1 MAGATWREPSALK
14 EMNLNSETF
23 DAAVEHY
30 QERGYV
36 VMPGLLG
43 DHVTQA
49 LRALT
54 DRLMADAVDD
64 DAHRAIFDFEDAQGG
79 EKPPIQR
86 MKKPHRVDPFYFELA
101 RNPGVLG
108 FVRRVVGDA
117 VRLNHSKINVKA
129 ARVGSTLEWHQDW
142 AFAPHTNM
150 STCVASVMI
159 DDAFVENGA
168 MQVLSGSHL
177 GPLHEHHDSED
188 RFVGAIDPSTKGL
201 DFSTAQPLVGKAG
214 TVAFHHPMTVHGSG
228 LNRSG
233 SPRRILFLEFA
244 AVDAWPL
251 FYHVDWNEYNSR
263 IVLGEPTSR
272 VRIEPNPLTL
282 PFPSEGSSIYKT
294 QTMARS
300 RFFDT
305 VTNP

>member
-1 MAGATWREPSALK
+1 
-14 EMNLNSETF
+14 MNHQTL
-23 DAAVEHY
+23 DDVVDYY
-30 QERGYV
+30 QEHGYV
-36 VMPGLLG
+36 VIPDLLG
-43 DHVTQA
+43 EADTLA

-54 DRLMADAVDD
+54 DRLMDSAIDD
-64 DAHRAIFDFEDAQGG
+64 DANRAIFDFEDVREGA
-79 EKPPIQR
+79 ENERPTIQR

-101 RNPGVLG
+101 KHPAVLG
-108 FVRRVVGDA
+108 VVRRLIGDA

-129 ARVGSTLEWHQDW
+129 ARVGSSLEWHQDW

-168 MQVLSGSHL
+168 MQVLDSSHR
-177 GPLHEHHDSED
+177 GPLRQHHDSQA
-188 RFVGAIDPSTKGL
+188 RFVGAIDASVDQL
-201 DFSTAQPLVGKAG
+201 DFTKARPLTGKAG
-214 TVAFHHPMTVHGSG
+214 TVAFHHPMTIHGSG

-233 SPRRILFLEFA
+233 SPRRILFLEYA

-263 IVLGEPTSR
+263 IVSGDPTSR
-272 VRIEPNPLTL
+272 VRIESNPLTL
-282 PFPSEGSSIYKT
+282 PYPSEGSSIYKT
-294 QTMARS
+294 QAIAAS

-305 VTNP
+305 VTKQ